1 MYHNTGIVL
10 KKLSQHKIAI
20 LDERIGRIDGVS
32 VKPPHLGSLILYT
45 VERKKGTL
53 SFLSECSITD
63 LPFFWGRSDILFWHH
78 VLELSYF
85 FMPVGSYAA
94 QLFELLSFLYTVDKE
109 SSWGPHAKKLYLFK
123 LLSTIGIQAEIPK
136 ISVLKLHLF
145 LAMPPVQ
152 MSEEVLD
159 EESEKI
165 LDEWLRVC
173 VAEHPA
179 IEQFKTIHFL
189 VGE

>member
-1 MYHNTGIVL
+1 
-10 KKLSQHKIAI
+10 
-20 LDERIGRIDGVS
+20 
-32 VKPPHLGSLILYT
+32 
-45 VERKKGTL
+45 
-53 SFLSECSITD
+53 
-63 LPFFWGRSDILFWHH
+63 
-78 VLELSYF
+78 
-85 FMPVGSYAA
+85 MPVGSYAS

-109 SSWGPHAKKLYLFK
+109 ASWGTHAKKLYLFK
-123 LLSTIGIQAEIPK
+123 LLSTIGIQAEIPN
-136 ISVLKLHLF
+136 IPAFKLHLF

-189 VGE
+189 MGE